1 MFGGMVDSKSVNR
14 CAVLVE
20 LLASSPTTRVAVT
33 EATKLSGATVTR
45 AVDALIEEG
54 LAHELRLVPVSGRGR
69 RAVLIEAVG
78 EQQFSIGV
86 DLGASNTRFVVMD
99 LLGNV
104 VVVHRVRTPTD
115 LAPLALAAWLSE
127 LVIARLGHFRDRVG
141 GIAVGLPGAVNPET
155 GVVSNAPHLSQIENP
170 EFVTAL
176 KESLGMPITFDND
189 ANYALLG
196 ERHFGVAR
204 EAPNA
209 VMFTLGAGLGAG
221 VAIDGRLVRG
231 THGLVG
237 EFGSLP
243 VGPLGSRLEHLVT
256 GPGIMLRASELGF
269 DLGSPADLF
278 QLPLHEPLL
287 ALRRQ
292 FEQALLVAITAAVVA
307 SDPEIVVLGGGIA
320 PSLHGSVAELEAAVK
335 RNLRVSPRIA
345 IAELGD
351 LSGALGAGVQGLH
364 TIYSAMGVPSGDL
377 ARIPQR
383 RELAALLAAPN
394 IGDRADEAITVPV
407 GLSQTSFE

>member
-1 MFGGMVDSKSVNR
+1 MMDSKSVNR
-14 CAVLVE
+14 SAVLVE

-33 EATKLSGATVTR
+33 AATKLSGATVTR
-45 AVDALIEEG
+45 VVDALIEEG
-54 LAHELRLVPVSGRGR
+54 LAHELHLMPASGRGR

-78 EQQFSIGV
+78 EQQFSVGV

-99 LLGNV
+99 VLGRV
-104 VVVHRVRTPTD
+104 VLVHRVQTPTD
-115 LAPLALAAWLSE
+115 LAPVALAIWLSE
-127 LVIARLGHFRDRVG
+127 LITGQLGHLHDYLG
-141 GIAVGLPGAVNPET
+141 GIAVGLPGAVNPVT
-155 GVVSNAPHLSQIENP
+155 RGVSNAPHLSQIEDP
-170 EFVTAL
+170 EFVIAL
-176 KESLGMPITFDND
+176 EESLGMAIAIDND

-269 DLGSPADLF
+269 ELGSPADLF
-278 QLPLHEPLL
+278 QLSLPEPLL

-320 PSLHGSVAELEAAVK
+320 PSLHGSIAELEAALQ

-345 IAELGD
+345 IAKLGD

-364 TIYSAMGVPSGDL
+364 TIYTSMGVPPGDL

-383 RELAALLAAPN
+383 RELADLLSGRSLSA
-394 IGDRADEAITVPV
+394 ESTPV
-407 GLSQTSFE
+407 